1 MNGLLDFIKTPEGQG
16 LLTAAFGG
24 LAGAR
29 RGAPLNSIGR
39 AGLAGLTGY
48 SNAIEAQNQQ
58 AQQAQMDELRKMQVD
73 QARMGMDKARAD
85 AAKMQAQDA
94 WRSKLPSLMQPR
106 LYGTDAA
113 SQQVADQNAE
123 FGDFGAQMAAT
134 LRQPAGIGYGADQN
148 ALQAHLMDPNSPFA
162 DELVK
167 RQLFPKQDEPFT
179 LSEGQV
185 RYGPGGKV
193 IASAAPKA
201 AEKTTL
207 EKQMDAAGITD
218 PAMRA
223 KILRDS
229 ITKATTHAPAPSA
242 VVNLKQETE
251 EAKATGKFF
260 GEAFADIQKSGFT
273 AQSKIN
279 QYDRLG
285 QLLEGV
291 NTGKFTPTGLEVAKA
306 ASSLGLNI
314 DPNMSNKEAANALSG
329 EIALSLRNPSGGA
342 GMPGAMSDADRQF
355 LVNMVPGLATTPEG
369 RALMIDTA
377 KKMAKRDIDVARMAR
392 SYRQKYGTINEGFYD
407 ELAKFSEAN
416 PLFNRTPV
424 VKSQQ
429 PNKATGGVKFLGF
442 E

>member
-16 LLTAAFGG
+16 LLTAAFG
-24 LAGAR
+24 
-29 RGAPLNSIGR
+29 
-39 AGLAGLTGY
+39 GLAGLTGY

-58 AQQAQMDELRKMQVD
+58 AQQAQMDELRKMQVE

-85 AAKMQAQDA
+85 AAKLQAQEA

-201 AEKTTL
+201 ADLPSDVRSYQFAQNQGFKGSF
-207 EKQMDAAGITD
+207 QDW
-218 PAMRA
+218 
-223 KILRDS
+223 ILS
-229 ITKATTHAPAPSA
+229 QKKASAPSVA
-242 VVNLKQETE
+242 VNMS
-251 EAKATGKFF
+251 
-260 GEAFADIQKSGFT
+260 DPT
-273 AQSKIN
+273 A
-279 QYDRLG
+279 
-285 QLLEGV
+285 
-291 NTGKFTPTGLEVAKA
+291 VAKA
-306 ASSLGLNI
+306 ALSFQKDYRDATKSSFARSTAYNAMMEASKNPSPKGDMTMVYSFIKALDPESVVREGEIGLVNSNRSIPDQIKGYAQKLANGQSLLPSERKDLIEQARTLSFTDYSRSRNDIKAFRDNASRLGL
-314 DPNMSNKEAANALSG
+314 DP
-329 EIALSLRNPSGGA
+329 
-342 GMPGAMSDADRQF
+342 
-355 LVNMVPGLATTPEG
+355 
-369 RALMIDTA
+369 
-377 KKMAKRDIDVARMAR
+377 
-392 SYRQKYGTINEGFYD
+392 
-407 ELAKFSEAN
+407 EL
-416 PLFNRTPV
+416 
-424 VKSQQ
+424 
-429 PNKATGGVKFLGF
+429 
-442 E
+442 